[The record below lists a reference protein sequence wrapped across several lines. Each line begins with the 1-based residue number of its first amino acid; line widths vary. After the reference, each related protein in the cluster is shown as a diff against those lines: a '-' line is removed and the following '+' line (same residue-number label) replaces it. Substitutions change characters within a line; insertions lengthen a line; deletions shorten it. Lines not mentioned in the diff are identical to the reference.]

1 MNIQVGLVELIIR
14 ALCDVKPESIA
25 DGAFLF
31 GQTKDNQSSVL
42 LAAQHIISNNL
53 AKRILIIKTEKKS
66 GYPGFTAW
74 EKELLKLGIQKNKIV
89 GVDMKKT
96 NSLNTLIEAEAL
108 INYAKRKNYRS
119 LYVVASSFHQ
129 LRGVYDLS
137 YGSDKKLSRP
147 PYLWLYGQIATL
159 VRQCCSFTRNNIRN

>member
-53 AKRILIIKTEKKS
+53 AKRILIIKTEKK
-66 GYPGFTAW
+66 AAIQD
-74 EKELLKLGIQKNKIV
+74 LRLGK
-89 GVDMKKT
+89 
-96 NSLNTLIEAEAL
+96 
-108 INYAKRKNYRS
+108 KNY
-119 LYVVASSFHQ
+119 
-129 LRGVYDLS
+129 
-137 YGSDKKLSRP
+137 
-147 PYLWLYGQIATL
+147 
-159 VRQCCSFTRNNIRN
+159 